1 MKGVLL
7 AGGQGTRMRPVT
19 ITVNKHLFPVYNRP
33 MIFYPLETLLRAG
46 INEVMIVTSPEHV
59 EAIRSVVAHGQG
71 QGLFGEARISY
82 GLQEKPDGL
91 AAGLGV
97 AREFV
102 EGDSCALI
110 FGDNII
116 EDDLVEHFKSFT
128 DGAMIF
134 LKEVERPQD
143 FGVPR
148 MNGDRVL
155 ELIEK
160 PKNPPT
166 NFAAI
171 GAYAFDNSVFARI
184 EKQKPSTR
192 GEYEITD
199 LLNTYIPESKLRAVK
214 ISGAWFDV
222 GTFDRLHEAAAFI
235 RNKINAKK

>member
-19 ITVNKHLFPVYNRP
+19 ITVNKHLFPVYNQP
-33 MIFYPLETLLRAG
+33 MIFYPLLSLLRAG
-46 INEVMIVTSPEHV
+46 VNEVMIITSPEHLS
-59 EAIRSVVAHGQG
+59 AIKSVILHGHN
-71 QGLFGEARISY
+71 QGLFGKATIDY
-82 GLQEKPDGL
+82 GLQLKPNGL
-91 AAGLGV
+91 AAALAI

-102 EGDSCALI
+102 GNESCALI

-116 EDDLVEHFKSFT
+116 EDDLATHFQSFT

-148 MNGDRVL
+148 MKGDRVL

-160 PKNPPT
+160 PANPPS

-171 GAYAFDNSVFARI
+171 GVYMFDNTVFGRFD
-184 EKQKPSTR
+184 KQKPSAR

-214 ISGAWFDV
+214 LYGEWFDV
-222 GTFDRLHEAAAFI
+222 GTFDRLHEAPAVCDPGCVF
-235 RNKINAKK
+235 